1 MIIIHGSY
9 RLYQPIKSK
18 ELIMAKKKKNNSSK
32 IELSEGQTIAVA
44 VIVIALGL
52 VALIF
57 GVQYLI
63 DYFFPNF

>member
-1 MIIIHGSY
+1 
-9 RLYQPIKSK
+9 
-18 ELIMAKKKKNNSSK
+18 MAKKKNNSSK

-52 VALIF
+52 VALVF

-63 DYFFPNF
+63 DYFFPNFL